1 MERTGSAGQEA
12 QGCDDGCLTRQDIQ
26 RASKLARS
34 DGTQAAKLLV
44 YSPRV
49 LARLVLVAL
58 ALVAAPAC
66 AGPACAQAEPV
77 CDDAPD
83 DRAVRARLSEV
94 RAAIAAHEPD
104 MRHWWSAFL
113 IVHGVL
119 GGVQLTLFV
128 SAPEDG
134 PRADFGM
141 QALSSFLGMA
151 TLLIST
157 PPLLGAGG
165 TLDAMPEDD
174 EDDRLVKLA
183 SAEGLLRRSAD
194 AVSFVRGPLSSLLT
208 TGYGEAASL
217 VLLLAFGRPSASILL
232 AAGSALLGQGRLLLH
247 PWGIRDAWRDYR
259 RRYPDAGCDWSA
271 RPPPAL
277 AWSFTP
283 FGAGLGFQLRF

>member
-1 MERTGSAGQEA
+1 VF
-12 QGCDDGCLTRQDIQ
+12 
-26 RASKLARS
+26 ARFV
-34 DGTQAAKLLV
+34 LV
-44 YSPRV
+44 
-49 LARLVLVAL
+49 ALVLVA
-58 ALVAAPAC
+58 APDGARC
-66 AGPACAQAEPV
+66 AAQAEPI
-77 CDDAPD
+77 CDEAPD
-83 DRAVRARLSEV
+83 DRAVRARLDEV
-94 RAAIAAHEPD
+94 RAAIASHEPD

-128 SAPEDG
+128 SAPDDG

-151 TLLIST
+151 TLL
-157 PPLLGAGG
+157 GAGG

-174 EDDRLVKLA
+174 EEDRLVKLT

-259 RRYPDAGCDWSA
+259 RRHLDAGCDWSA
-271 RPPPAL
+271 RPAPAL